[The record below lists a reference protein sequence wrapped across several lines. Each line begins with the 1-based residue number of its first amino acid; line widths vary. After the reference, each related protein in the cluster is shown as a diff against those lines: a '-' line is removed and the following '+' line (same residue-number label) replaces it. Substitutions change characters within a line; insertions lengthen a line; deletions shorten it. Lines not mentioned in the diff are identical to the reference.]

1 MQTDGGRI
9 MDLIELTYN
18 AQKERDK
25 QEAIIAE
32 AKDKIASLEADINSY
47 KNELLELITDYDPF
61 IGADDN
67 MLAVRMARKAT
78 GYKDEK
84 GLIEF
89 LKNNYEGKFIKSKV
103 TESLDKVPLKKELKT
118 NAQLSKDVEPFIEN
132 SRNIMYCVRNANE
145 IRKIDEETER
155 RRKTFITKAIVFA
168 NNLYVDIQT
177 NLEFIPKSLEKYTEL
192 LEELEKLINLLK
204 RWS

>member
-9 MDLIELTYN
+9 VELIGLTYN

-25 QEAIIAE
+25 QEAIITE
-32 AKDKIASLEADINSY
+32 AKDKIASLEADITNY
-47 KNELLELITDYDPF
+47 KNELLELLTDYDPF

-67 MLAVRMARKAT
+67 MLAVRMARTAT

-84 GLIEF
+84 GLIAF
-89 LKNNYEGKFIKSKV
+89 LKKNYEGKFVKSKV

-132 SRNIMYCVRNANE
+132 STVPY
-145 IRKIDEETER
+145 
-155 RRKTFITKAIVFA
+155 IVVTDQE
-168 NNLYVDIQT
+168 NYKKM
-177 NLEFIPKSLEKYTEL
+177 LEHIEKGE
-192 LEELEKLINLLK
+192 
-204 RWS
+204 

>member
-67 MLAVRMARKAT
+67 MLAVRMAIKAT

-132 SRNIMYCVRNANE
+132 STVPY
-145 IRKIDEETER
+145 
-155 RRKTFITKAIVFA
+155 IVVTDQE
-168 NNLYVDIQT
+168 NYKKM
-177 NLEFIPKSLEKYTEL
+177 LEHIEKGE
-192 LEELEKLINLLK
+192 
-204 RWS
+204 